1 MKVCLVTLLFRDQG
15 LIVARGNPKQIKS
28 VEDLGRKEVR
38 FVNRQAGSGTRILLD
53 YKLSAAGMDPTRISG
68 YENEE
73 YTHMS
78 VAVAVLG
85 QVADVGL
92 GIHAAAR
99 ALDLDFIPVVTERY
113 DLVIP
118 EEHMESPPIQRLL
131 EIIQSRNFML
141 RVEALGG
148 YHMEETG
155 NVTVIHPNPKETP

>member
-1 MKVCLVTLLFRDQG
+1 
-15 LIVARGNPKQIKS
+15 
-28 VEDLGRKEVR
+28 
-38 FVNRQAGSGTRILLD
+38 
-53 YKLSAAGMDPTRISG
+53 MDPARIAG

-85 QVADVGL
+85 RVADVGL

-118 EEHMESPPIQRLL
+118 EEYMDTLPIKRLL
-131 EIIQSRNFML
+131 EIIQSREFKV

-155 NVTVIHPNPKETP
+155 NMIVIHPHPKSTH